1 MENIDAGEYLTER
14 LRRSHP
20 EPYERELERRRRVS
34 QRKGFFFGFAVA
46 LAGCVV
52 AVIALLVLTPEL
64 AEGLIA
70 SLG

>member
-14 LRRSHP
+14 LPRSHP
-20 EPYERELERRRRVS
+20 EPYERELDRRRRVS
-34 QRKGFFFGFAVA
+34 QRKGFLFGFAVA
-46 LAGCVV
+46 V
-52 AVIALLVLTPEL
+52 ALCAATVIAIVVLAPGV

>member
-20 EPYERELERRRRVS
+20 EPYERELDRRRKVS
-34 QRKGFFFGFAVA
+34 QRKGFLFGFAVA
-46 LAGCVV
+46 VASCVIAVV
-52 AVIALLVLTPEL
+52 AVIVLAPES